1 MIKRVGFF
9 REFAPQDVDPSAPSV
24 HDAVRPYGLH
34 DESGLLAY
42 LASGTEIFS
51 AMGAERDAI
60 TGDEWIPGAGS
71 LVTDGTWMWPVELRH
86 YVERYHAELPEE
98 FMAAV
103 RAARYSAAPVTR
115 RRTEE
120 IILEVFGRSSFAAQ
134 VTESPG
140 ANGFFTWYLS
150 DLTPEGSARMLDSL
164 ATAGLKAHHPL
175 TGDIS
180 LSASGG
186 ESGAARPV
194 RDPRPPAQI
203 LADPAAGE
211 VVLHLWFAS
220 DIFTTVDV
228 RRLEGTTAAV
238 VHSLA
243 GLEEP
248 EREQVVAALVR
259 SLDQLRD
266 QCLGF
271 VLDRAGR
278 SPRATWDA
286 VVCDGA
292 SPSAPL
298 PDSIAVDT
306 SRSVPSSVFGTMSG
320 TPYGHLTVFS
330 RSPAERDRA

>member
-9 REFAPQDVDPSAPSV
+9 REFAPQDADPAAPSV

-34 DESGLLAY
+34 DESGLLSY

-134 VTESPG
+134 AFERQG
-140 ANGFFTWYLS
+140 ADGFFTWYLS
-150 DLTPEGSARMLDSL
+150 DLTSETCGRMLDSL
-164 ATAGLKAHHPL
+164 AIAGLKARHPL
-175 TGDIS
+175 TGDIT
-180 LSASGG
+180 LSAATGGSGG
-186 ESGAARPV
+186 ARPV
-194 RDPRPPAQI
+194 RDTRPPPEV

-211 VVLHLWFAS
+211 VTLYLWFAS
-220 DIFTTVDV
+220 DIFTTVGV
-228 RRLEGTTAAV
+228 RRPEGTTAAV

-243 GLEEP
+243 GLQEP

-259 SLDQLRD
+259 ALDQLRTH
-266 QCLGF
+266 CMGF
-271 VLDRAGR
+271 VLDRADQ
-278 SPRATWDA
+278 P
-286 VVCDGA
+286 
-292 SPSAPL
+292 
-298 PDSIAVDT
+298 
-306 SRSVPSSVFGTMSG
+306 
-320 TPYGHLTVFS
+320 
-330 RSPAERDRA
+330 